1 MNTENQYIRRR
12 LMTTL
17 TEHLD
22 HPEITMLVGPRQS
35 GKTTI
40 LKQLDA
46 QLRAGGRNTLW
57 LNLDVED
64 DFRHLASQG
73 ALIQKIR
80 LELGSSGVVFID
92 EIQRKENAGLF
103 LKGLYDQGLPW
114 KFVVSGS
121 GSIELKEK
129 ISESLVG
136 RKRLFEL
143 ATISFGEF
151 VDFRTGYRYADRLR
165 EFFRAEP
172 ARTEQ
177 LFREYLMYGGY
188 PRVALAETH
197 QEKLAVINEIFR
209 SYLEKDIVY
218 LLRVEKS
225 DSFSN
230 LVRVLASQTGKMVSY
245 SELSATLG
253 LSLPTV
259 KTYLWYLEKTFMV
272 RKVSPWFT
280 NIRKEITKAPVYY
293 FCDIGLRNFA
303 SGSFGG
309 IPDSEAGFVFQN
321 AIHALL
327 TERFPLADTTIHF
340 WRTKDKAEVDFVI
353 RRGAAVTPL
362 EVKYSDM
369 KKLEAQR
376 SYRGFLERYHPE
388 SGYIVNKSLSDEAMV
403 GETRVRCLPY
413 WELMFEE
420 AFSISA

>member
-1 MNTENQYIRRR
+1 
-12 LMTTL
+12 MTAL
-17 TEHLD
+17 AGHLD

-40 LKQLDA
+40 LKKLDTE
-46 QLRAGGRNTLW
+46 LRAGGRKTLW
-57 LNLDVED
+57 LNLDFED
-64 DFRHLASQG
+64 DFRHVSSQG
-73 ALIQKIR
+73 ALLQKIR
-80 LELGSSGVVFID
+80 LELGNGGVVFID
-92 EIQRKENAGLF
+92 EIQRKDNAGLF

-129 ISESLVG
+129 ISESLAG
-136 RKRLFEL
+136 RKRMFEL
-143 ATISFGEF
+143 STVSFGEF
-151 VDFRTGYRYADRLR
+151 ADFRTGYRYTDRLK

-172 ARTEQ
+172 AKTEQ

-188 PRVALAETH
+188 PRVILADTH
-197 QEKLAVINEIFR
+197 QEKLSTINEIFR

-230 LVRVLASQTGKMVSY
+230 LVRVLASQSGKMVSY
-245 SELSATLG
+245 SELSSTLG

-259 KTYLWYLEKTFMV
+259 KTYLWYLEKTFLV
-272 RKVSPWFT
+272 RKVTPWFT

-293 FCDIGLRNFA
+293 FCDIGLRNFS
-303 SGSFGG
+303 SGSFGTL
-309 IPDSEAGFVFQN
+309 SEGKTGFAFQTV
-321 AIHALL
+321 IHAMLK
-327 TERFPLADTTIHF
+327 ERFPLADTTIHY

-353 RRGAAVTPL
+353 RRGEVVTPL

-369 KKLEAQR
+369 KKLEIRR
-376 SYRGFLERYHPE
+376 SFRGFLERYHSE
-388 SGYIVNKSLSDEAMV
+388 HGYVINKSLTDEALV

-413 WELMFEE
+413 WELIFEE
-420 AFSISA
+420 TFSID

>member
-1 MNTENQYIRRR
+1 
-12 LMTTL
+12 MTAL
-17 TEHLD
+17 TEHLG

-35 GKTTI
+35 GKTTL

-46 QLRAGGRNTLW
+46 QLRAKGRNTLW

-73 ALIQKIR
+73 ALLQKIR
-80 LELGSSGVVFID
+80 LELGSSGVVFMD

-129 ISESLVG
+129 ISESLAG
-136 RKRLFEL
+136 RKRVFEL
-143 ATISFGEF
+143 ATVSFGEF
-151 VDFRTGYRYADRLR
+151 VDFRTAYRYTDRLR

-188 PRVALAETH
+188 PRVVLAETH
-197 QEKLAVINEIFR
+197 QEKLATINEIFR

-280 NIRKEITKAPVYY
+280 NVRKEITKAPVYY

-369 KKLEAQR
+369 KKLEARR

-388 SGYIVNKSLSDEAMV
+388 NGYIVNKSFSDEAMV

-420 AFSISA
+420 AFSISV